1 MLSGYHN
8 QIPFKADLALNAP
21 LAKPIETVQ
30 KTIETSVDTL
40 VGVDEKN
47 SKKVRNAVAV
57 GSSVVVLSTL
67 VALLNPRISPK
78 VIEKLKTLSQKAG
91 IKADKNKNDT
101 FWNKFY
107 KFGETAAD
115 KTIKSIGFVNNFNS
129 AKDASFKWFCTEEKD
144 FLAVR
149 NKSTRSVLKK
159 VDGGVRKV
167 LKKPHESITKFFDK
181 ISRRTVLSKYSKA
194 SKKLDSLEEL
204 INMHKDRLSEAQKLE
219 LETKLTEIRKMR
231 EYFSEAKTQER
242 FVAQE
247 QTMTNLER
255 DFWARYRAY
264 RNGFSNKWQDKG
276 EHINKNLSFWAQEI
290 LNPAQSKIESN
301 GADAVSK
308 LMGEK
313 GGYSEVV
320 EMLSPH
326 LSLEENALFKKRL
339 QEASVSLKKA
349 NKSEC
354 VDYFG
359 KKRDLMLGS
368 APTDIVTAIA
378 GLGLSGVALSTADN
392 NDERV
397 SKLLTGVFPIIGGL
411 GANMVFA
418 AKLISGPI
426 AMISGSGFGILL
438 HAVGDFVNK
447 NILGNKEADNV

>member
-1 MLSGYHN
+1 MISGYQN

-40 VGVDEKN
+40 VGVDEKS

-78 VIEKLKTLSQKAG
+78 VVEKLKTLSKKAG
-91 IKADKNKNDT
+91 LKADRNKNDT

-107 KFGETAAD
+107 KFGEKSVD
-115 KTIKSIGFVNNFNS
+115 KTIKSIGFINNFNS
-129 AKDASFKWFCTEEKD
+129 AKDAGFKWFCTEKKD
-144 FLAVR
+144 FLEVH
-149 NKSTRSVLKK
+149 NKSTRNILKK
-159 VDGGVRKV
+159 LDSGIRKV
-167 LKKPHESITKFFDK
+167 LKKPHEVITKFFDK
-181 ISRRTVLSKYSKA
+181 ISRHTVLSKYLKA
-194 SKKLDSLEEL
+194 SKKMDSLDEL
-204 INMHKDRLSEAQKLE
+204 INMHKDRLTEAQKLE
-219 LETKLTEIRKMR
+219 LETKLTEIKKMR
-231 EYFSEAKTQER
+231 GYFSEAQTQER
-242 FVAQE
+242 FAAQE

-290 LNPAQSKIESN
+290 LSPAQSKIESN
-301 GADAVSK
+301 GAEAVSK
-308 LMGEK
+308 LVGEK
-313 GGYSEVV
+313 GAYDEVL
-320 EMLSPH
+320 EMFAPH
-326 LSLEENALFKKRL
+326 LSMEENALFKKRL
-339 QEASVSLKKA
+339 QEATVSLKKA
-349 NKSEC
+349 NKCEC

-368 APTDIVTAIA
+368 APTDIVTAIT

-392 NDERV
+392 NDERI

-418 AKLISGPI
+418 ARLISGPV
-426 AMISGSGFGILL
+426 AMIAGSGFGIFL
-438 HAVGDFVNK
+438 HAVGDFVDK
-447 NILGNKEADNV
+447 NILGNKEANDA